1 MFAAVSEPIAE
12 DFAPEANKE
21 WYHPLLK
28 SKDQGASDQRQSE
41 TDHYRLG

>member
-21 WYHPLLK
+21 RYHPLL
-28 SKDQGASDQRQSE
+28 QSN
-41 TDHYRLG
+41 D